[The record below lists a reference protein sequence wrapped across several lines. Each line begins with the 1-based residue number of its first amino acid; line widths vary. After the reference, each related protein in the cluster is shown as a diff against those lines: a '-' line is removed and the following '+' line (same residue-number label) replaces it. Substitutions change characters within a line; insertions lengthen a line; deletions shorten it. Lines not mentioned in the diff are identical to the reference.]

1 MGVGVDWSE
10 RKCPTVSWNLINNK
24 KKKKKKKK
32 RVLVELGIFWPSGA
46 SVPPVA
52 NLSNNTSLFMCEYI
66 HTQTQLA
73 LTSGP

>member
-1 MGVGVDWSE
+1 MPNGFLEFD
-10 RKCPTVSWNLINNK
+10 K
-24 KKKKKKKK
+24 KKKKEKEKKK

-52 NLSNNTSLFMCEYI
+52 NLSNNTYLFMCEYI